1 MLVPVTALYAG
12 VLALILI
19 VLSVRVG
26 MMRMKKGISILHG
39 DDIELAEVIRRHANF
54 TEAVPMALILMG
66 LIELNG
72 SSHATLHALGTAL
85 VIARLAHPVGLVHD
99 KLQSPLRGIGSGVTT
114 LVTLVAAA
122 IAIVQYYRA

>member
-12 VLALILI
+12 VLAL
-19 VLSVRVG
+19 VLVVLGIRVG
-26 MMRMKKGISILHG
+26 MLRMKKGISILHG
-39 DDIELAEVIRRHANF
+39 SDMELAVVIRRHANF

-72 SSHATLHALGTAL
+72 SSRVTLHALGTAL

-99 KLQSPLRGIGSGVTT
+99 RLRSPLRGLGSGVTT

-122 IAIVQYYRA
+122 IAIVQFYRA

>member
-1 MLVPVTALYAG
+1 MPVPVTALYSG
-12 VLALILI
+12 VLALILV
-19 VLSVRVG
+19 VLGVRVG
-26 MMRMKKGISILHG
+26 LMRMKTGISILHG
-39 DDIELAEVIRRHANF
+39 DDMELAEVIRRHANF

-72 SSHATLHALGTAL
+72 TSHATLHVLGTAL

-99 KLQSPLRGIGSGVTT
+99 NLRSPLRGLGSGVTT

-122 IAIVQYYRA
+122 IAIAQFYRA